1 MRNAVMTGFVLA
13 LSLLTTPS
21 YSADETSSSPCGQL
35 QNQDPNS
42 VEAVL
47 DKLEARAAKLDFYQ
61 CKLDYVFKQPLL
73 ESQTRRK
80 GTLAYAKHEKRSYL
94 RIDFNTLQY
103 DDEQEQPRQEQFLFD
118 GIWGTYI
125 DYQSHSVQ
133 RQQVAEP
140 NAPVDAFAL
149 VSRRVPVLG
158 FSKIEDLQK
167 QFEIELSQEN
177 TLESSPSY
185 RLHLTTRPDSA
196 YHDDYVSIDV
206 EIDKKHELPTKIVAV
221 TTEQDVHEIMLKNP
235 EINQAIAK
243 ERFEI
248 EIPSDFSVETVPLKR
263 SATSK

>member
-1 MRNAVMTGFVLA
+1 MLRTITAGWMLA
-13 LSLLTTPS
+13 LSLLTAPS
-21 YSADETSSSPCGQL
+21 YALEEPNCPPSCQPQS
-35 QNQDPNS
+35 QDPNS
-42 VEAVL
+42 VEAIL
-47 DKLEARAAKLDFYQ
+47 TKLEARADDLSFYQ
-61 CKLDYVFKQPLL
+61 CKLDYVFRQPLL
-73 ESQTRRK
+73 ESQTRRQ
-80 GTLAYAKHEKRSYL
+80 GTLAYAKLNKRSYL

-103 DDEQEQPRQEQFLFD
+103 DQEEAQPHKEQFLFD

-167 QFEIELSQEN
+167 QFEIQLAQEGVP
-177 TLESSPSY
+177 ESASSY
-185 RLHLTTRPDSA
+185 QLHLKARPDSA
-196 YHDDYVSIDV
+196 YHDEYVTIDV
-206 EIDKKHELPTKIVAV
+206 QIDKKHELPTRIVAV
-221 TTEQDVHEIMLKNP
+221 TTEQDVHEIKLMDAR
-235 EINQAIAK
+235 INQPVAEK
-243 ERFEI
+243 LFEI

>member
-1 MRNAVMTGFVLA
+1 MRRAVVTRFVLA
-13 LSLLTTPS
+13 VSLLTTPS
-21 YSADETSSSPCGQL
+21 YSAEETRGSSCGQL

-42 VEAVL
+42 VEAIL
-47 DKLEARAAKLDFYQ
+47 DKLEARATTLDFYQ

-125 DYQSHSVQ
+125 DFQSHSVQ

-167 QFEIELSQEN
+167 QFEIQLLQES
-177 TLESSPSY
+177 TLKASPSY
-185 RLHLTTRPDSA
+185 QLHLRAKPDSA

-206 EIDKKHELPTKIVAV
+206 QIDKKHELPTKIVAV
-221 TTEQDVHEIMLKNP
+221 TTEQDVHEIMLTDPK
-235 EINQAIAK
+235 INEAIAK
-243 ERFEI
+243 ERFDI
-248 EIPSDFSVETVPLKR
+248 EIPGDFSVETVPLKR
-263 SATSK
+263 NAVSK